1 MIRVGG
7 RRWRC
12 LHILW
17 LACLA
22 AHWSLG
28 LPLGRFLVRRRP
40 RAWSR
45 LPNTRSDERCPGVE
59 CAIALCAGRERGRD
73 PARLHSGFGERP
85 EEVVRRK
92 SAED

>member
-45 LPNTRSDERCPGVE
+45 LPNTRSDERCLGVE
-59 CAIALCAGRERGRD
+59 CAIAAF
-73 PARLHSGFGERP
+73 ARARTRYTRTIAFRLRLRLRS
-85 EEVVRRK
+85 
-92 SAED
+92 

>member
-17 LACLA
+17 FACLA

-40 RAWSR
+40 RAWIR
-45 LPNTRSDERCPGVE
+45 LQNTRSDERCPGVE
-59 CAIALCAGRERGRD
+59 CAIAALRGGPGGGDLVYPHVINRKRPGESR
-73 PARLHSGFGERP
+73 PAQEC
-85 EEVVRRK
+85 
-92 SAED
+92 

>member
-45 LPNTRSDERCPGVE
+45 LPNTRNDEHCLGVE
-59 CAIALCAGRERGRD
+59 CAIAALRGAGD
-73 PARLHSGFGERP
+73 LVYPHDFGSVQEK
-85 EEVVRRK
+85 VVRRK